1 MKTRFL
7 KQKHNFFSPPPEL
20 MVVLLAFYLASKEH
34 SVLKIDI
41 KLGNG
46 LLQAINFF
54 FNRKKWIIF
63 YRIFISWIQW
73 YLLLSSISIIT
84 RYIDS
89 FVIYLD
95 TKCIKKYKY
104 IKEMGFYGPFF
115 WTKKKTIHLIWY
127 NFFSLILRYL
137 I

>member
-1 MKTRFL
+1 MKCAKRISIKEMALKLVKARTILFFMKTRFL

-20 MVVLLAFYLASKEH
+20 MVVLFAFYLASKEH

-63 YRIFISWIQW
+63 YRIFIS
-73 YLLLSSISIIT
+73 
-84 RYIDS
+84 
-89 FVIYLD
+89 
-95 TKCIKKYKY
+95 
-104 IKEMGFYGPFF
+104 
-115 WTKKKTIHLIWY
+115 
-127 NFFSLILRYL
+127 
-137 I
+137 

>member
-1 MKTRFL
+1 MKIKFL

-20 MVVLLAFYLASKEH
+20 EVELLAFYLDYKEH
-34 SVLKIDI
+34 SVLKIYI

-54 FNRKKWIIF
+54 FNRKKDHILYNF
-63 YRIFISWIQW
+63 
-73 YLLLSSISIIT
+73 YLLNPMIPTLSSISIIA

-95 TKCIKKYKY
+95 TKCFKKYKY
-104 IKEMGFYGPFF
+104 IKGMGFYGPFF
-115 WTKKKTIHLIWY
+115 WTKKEIIHFI
-127 NFFSLILRYL
+127 
-137 I
+137 

>member
-95 TKCIKKYKY
+95 TKCVKNI
-104 IKEMGFYGPFF
+104 
-115 WTKKKTIHLIWY
+115 
-127 NFFSLILRYL
+127 NILRRWASTGL
-137 I
+137 SFGRKRKQFISFDRIFSP